1 MDALVIGIIVFVAVF
16 VLIMSVW
23 FISLMI
29 NKKKANIFRN
39 YIKKNFP
46 DLPQGYP
53 ILMAKQKSK
62 TTLLNIAIA
71 INETK
76 KELLLFLA
84 DKEKGIIHKA
94 FSFNDLKAVESS
106 DKIIERGVFPKTYS
120 YEKTMMI
127 KFKNGN
133 TYSFILEGLCD
144 KYGEGKGSDIIRD
157 LFATWEEDLK
167 EIIK

>member
-1 MDALVIGIIVFVAVF
+1 MTPLVIGIIVFVAVF

-23 FISLMI
+23 FIALMI
-29 NKKKANIFRN
+29 NKKKANIFKD

-46 DLPQGYP
+46 GLPQGYL

-62 TTLLNIAIA
+62 ATLLNIALV

-106 DKIIERGVFPKTYS
+106 DKIIERGVLPKTYS
-120 YEKTMMI
+120 YEKNMII
-127 KFKNGN
+127 KFKDGN
-133 TYSFILEGLCD
+133 TYSFVLEGICD
-144 KYGEGKGSDIIRD
+144 KYGEGKTSDIIRD
-157 LFATWEEDLK
+157 LFATWEKDLK

>member
-1 MDALVIGIIVFVAVF
+1 MTPLVIGIIVFVAVF

-23 FISLMI
+23 FIALMI
-29 NKKKANIFRN
+29 NKKKANIFKD

-46 DLPQGYP
+46 GLPQGYL

-62 TTLLNIAIA
+62 ATLLNIALV

-106 DKIIERGVFPKTYS
+106 DKIIERA
-120 YEKTMMI
+120 
-127 KFKNGN
+127 
-133 TYSFILEGLCD
+133 C
-144 KYGEGKGSDIIRD
+144 
-157 LFATWEEDLK
+157 
-167 EIIK
+167 